1 MTFVMIHSLVACVGD
16 RHVAIGADDKL
27 SDHRV
32 PGVVAPHELRLSHR
46 VPRAGELKTRRKSE
60 VLEIRDRIVLPCLVC
75 HADRGSSVA
84 FLLAPNNGGMCLRSF
99 THGSCFFFRSIKKVN
114 L

>member
-1 MTFVMIHSLVACVGD
+1 MIHSLVACVGD

-46 VPRAGELKTRRKSE
+46 VPGAGELKTRLKSE
-60 VLEIRDRIVLPCLVC
+60 IRDRSVIRDRIVLPCLVC
-75 HADRGSSVA
+75 HADRGSYGA
-84 FLLAPNNGGMCLRSF
+84 FLQAPNNGGMCLRSF